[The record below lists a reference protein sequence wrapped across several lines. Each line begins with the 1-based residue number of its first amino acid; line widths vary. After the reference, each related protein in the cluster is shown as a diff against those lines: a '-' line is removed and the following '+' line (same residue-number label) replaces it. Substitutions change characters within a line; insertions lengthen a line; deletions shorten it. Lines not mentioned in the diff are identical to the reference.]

1 MEFRTSKLE
10 LNHPD
15 LTDGFI
21 AWVRQ
26 DHPLPVK
33 GTVKKFWIHCPCCT
47 DMGKECD
54 FGKGDGLTERGA
66 LEAAYEHVQRKH
78 PLIQLL
84 TIEMVQTP
92 PHPMKLSTADKRTL
106 R

>member
-1 MEFRTSKLE
+1 MRLLYF
-10 LNHPD
+10 PG

-26 DHPLPVK
+26 DHPLPIK
-33 GTVKKFWIHCPCCT
+33 GTVKRFWIHCPCCT
-47 DMGKECD
+47 DKGEKCD

-84 TIEMVQTP
+84 TIEMLQTP
-92 PHPMKLSTADKRTL
+92 PRPMKLSTAEKRTL

>member
-1 MEFRTSKLE
+1 MYF
-10 LNHPD
+10 PD

-26 DHPLPVK
+26 DHPLPIK
-33 GTVKKFWIHCPCCT
+33 GTVKRFWIHCPCCT
-47 DMGKECD
+47 DKGEKCD

-78 PLIQLL
+78 PLMQLL
-84 TIEMVQTP
+84 TIEMLQTP
-92 PHPMKLSTADKRTL
+92 SHPMKLSAADKRNL